1 MNGFNGFL
9 VQWRV
14 EFPVKILFLIK
25 GDLVDAL
32 RDYPEDK
39 ALLARKSQKARKEVA
54 AKQASNTTATSK
66 MTKDVIFPLNKDPAM
81 VTALLK
87 LIPKSSKVSKLLT
100 YGTLQPENANFGEE
114 NEDILVVEKE
124 EITKK

>member
-1 MNGFNGFL
+1 M
-9 VQWRV
+9 
-14 EFPVKILFLIK
+14 
-25 GDLVDAL
+25 
-32 RDYPEDK
+32 
-39 ALLARKSQKARKEVA
+39 A

-100 YGTLQPENANFGEE
+100 YGTLQPENANFEEE

-124 EITKK
+124 EINK